1 MFLLSR
7 VIRNLFNW
15 GEARER
21 RDESR
26 QDLKTTATIQREMT
40 SARTGGQ
47 DYFLQRDLRAIE
59 EERKRQQGQ

>member
-1 MFLLSR
+1 MLFRFL
-7 VIRNLFNW
+7 RNWLRL

-21 RDESR
+21 LEKSR
-26 QDLKTTATIQREMT
+26 QDLKTTATIQREKT

-59 EERKRQQGQ
+59 EERKREQGQ